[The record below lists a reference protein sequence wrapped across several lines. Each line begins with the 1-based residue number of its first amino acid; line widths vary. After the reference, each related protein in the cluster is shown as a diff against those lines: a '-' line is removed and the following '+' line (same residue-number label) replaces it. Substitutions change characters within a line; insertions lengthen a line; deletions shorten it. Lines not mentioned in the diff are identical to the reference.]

1 MRIIV
6 RTAALLTA
14 LAVSSM
20 AIQATHASRVF
31 GQQSHAAKVSYDPNA
46 TITMTTNADPIFD
59 TWDPNAFAESDIINK
74 LIFSG
79 VTKWG
84 LDGSAQGDLAS
95 SWSVSKNKLVWT
107 FNLRKGVKW
116 QDGKP
121 FTSADVVYTYRDV
134 VLNKATPTSK
144 ASVYSAVKTVRA
156 KGANQVQFVLNS
168 PFSDLPAYLAYYA
181 PVIPKHVLSGSN
193 PFNNNQFNKVHPIG
207 TGPYIMSKYTPGE
220 SITLTRNPH
229 YFGAEPKIKKIIFKI
244 IPTTTTEV
252 SNLLSGGLDYI
263 NLTDPQ
269 YLPPLL
275 NNSNFT
281 VQKNAD
287 QTYYF
292 AMVNT
297 TVAPFNDV
305 RVRQALDYAID
316 KKAMIKAML
325 SGYGKVASG
334 PIAPLQKS
342 FYSSKVQ
349 QYAYSPSKALKLLQA
364 AGYTKDSSGNL
375 MKNGQQLSI
384 DFTAGQIRFLVPA
397 SELIQR
403 YWQALGIKVNLKVLD
418 WNTYIQTVVV
428 KRDYQAS
435 FAWWSTPPAPDMY
448 SYFSC
453 TAAKGGYNLSGYC
466 NSALDKAMN
475 KGRAAIHV
483 TQQKAA
489 YAKVQTML
497 AKTVPLMFLF
507 YPDSFNVVR
516 KNLHAPHAGYGFAI
530 DHISDWY
537 VAK

>member
-1 MRIIV
+1 MRIMI
-6 RTAALLTA
+6 RTSALL
-14 LAVSSM
+14 LAVAVSGM
-20 AIQATHASRVF
+20 AVQATQASRVSVP
-31 GQQSHAAKVSYDPNA
+31 QRHAARVAYNPNA
-46 TITMTTNADPIFD
+46 TITLTTNADPIFD

-79 VTKWG
+79 VTKWALNG
-84 LDGSAQGDLAS
+84 AAQSDLAT

-156 KGANQVQFVLNS
+156 KGKYKVQFVLSS
-168 PFSDLPAYLAYYA
+168 PFSDLPAYLAYFA
-181 PVIPKHVLSGSN
+181 PVLPKHVLSGSN
-193 PFNNNQFNKVHPIG
+193 PFDNSTFNKQHPIG
-207 TGPYIMSKYTPGE
+207 TGPYKLTKYTPGE
-220 SITLTRNPH
+220 SITLTRNPT
-229 YFGAEPKIKKIIFKI
+229 YFGAKPKIKTIIFKI

-252 SNLLSGGLDYI
+252 SNLLSGDLDYI

-269 YLPPLL
+269 YLKPFA
-275 NNSNFT
+275 NNKSFK

-297 TVAPFNDV
+297 TKAPFNDV

-316 KKAMIKAML
+316 KKAMINAML
-325 SGYGKVASG
+325 SGYGKVAGG
-334 PIAPLQKS
+334 PIAPLQKA
-342 FYSSKVQ
+342 FYNSKVQ
-349 QYAYSPSKALKLLQA
+349 QYPYSVSKALSLLAA
-364 AGYTKDSSGNL
+364 AGYKKDASGKL
-375 MKNGQQLSI
+375 MKDGQQLSI

-403 YWQALGIKVNLKVLD
+403 YWEALGIQVNLKVLD

-428 KRDYQAS
+428 NRDYQAS

-453 TAAKGGYNLSGYC
+453 SAAKGGYNLSGYC
-466 NSALDKAMN
+466 NPALDKAMD
-475 KGRAAIHV
+475 KGRAA
-483 TQQKAA
+483 TQAKQEAAA
-489 YAKVQTML
+489 YDKVQTML
-497 AKTVPLMFLF
+497 AKSVPLMFLF
-507 YPDSFNVVR
+507 YPDSFNVMDT
-516 KNLHAPHAGYGFAI
+516 KLHAPHAGYGFAI

-537 VAK
+537 VSK